1 MLAGLEKNEHIKI
14 FFFLHFVEECQQLS
28 LTTMNLDLRDPMEIT
43 SVPDLKVDL
52 DEINEDGD
60 DNEDVVVV
68 TTKGKY

>member
-1 MLAGLEKNEHIKI
+1 
-14 FFFLHFVEECQQLS
+14 
-28 LTTMNLDLRDPMEIT
+28 MNLDLRDPMEIT

-68 TTKGKY
+68 TAQGTVSEDQCRTPSKEHCEMRYI

>member
-1 MLAGLEKNEHIKI
+1 
-14 FFFLHFVEECQQLS
+14 
-28 LTTMNLDLRDPMEIT
+28 MNLDLRDPMEIT

-68 TTKGKY
+68 TTQGKY

>member
-1 MLAGLEKNEHIKI
+1 MNLTKSL
-14 FFFLHFVEECQQLS
+14 FLHFVEECQQLS

-68 TTKGKY
+68 TTQGKY